1 MTFSSEDAKLLCEY
15 EQKFFDMIVKTY
27 DMLEQLDEARDEEFW
42 RVFDLIEAAYFEIK
56 TAEKNYFEIL
66 TREGGTAN
74 GCSLHHEL
82 EHGLYCLDEKYAAIE
97 DKVKR
102 FSLKTL

>member
-1 MTFSSEDAKLLCEY
+1 MTTTTEDAKLLGEY
-15 EQKFFDMIVKTY
+15 EQKFFDMVIKTY
-27 DMLEQLDEARDEEFW
+27 NMLEELDEARDEEFW
-42 RVFDLIEAAYFEIK
+42 RVFDLLEAAYFEIK
-56 TAEKNYFEIL
+56 TAEESYFELL
-66 TREGGTAN
+66 TRDGETAH

-82 EHGLYCLDEKYAAIE
+82 EYGIYRLDEKYAAIQ

>member
-1 MTFSSEDAKLLCEY
+1 MTTDYQDAKLLGEY
-15 EQKFFDMIVKTY
+15 EQKFFDMVIKTY

-42 RVFDLIEAAYFEIK
+42 RVFDILEAAYFEIK
-56 TAEKNYFEIL
+56 TAEESYFELL
-66 TREGGTAN
+66 TREGETAH
-74 GCSLHHEL
+74 GCSLHHEFDY
-82 EHGLYCLDEKYAAIE
+82 GIYRLDEKYAAIK